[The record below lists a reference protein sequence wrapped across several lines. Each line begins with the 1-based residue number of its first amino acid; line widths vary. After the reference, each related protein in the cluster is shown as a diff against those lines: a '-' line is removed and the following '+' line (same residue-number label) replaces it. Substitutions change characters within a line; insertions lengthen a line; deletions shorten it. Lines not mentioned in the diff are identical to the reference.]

1 MARPAVV
8 NEDEAADGEER
19 EAREERGAAGD
30 GDSSSPV
37 VYGEGVRG
45 V

>member
-37 VYGEGVRG
+37 VYREGVWG
-45 V
+45 I